1 MRNFQSFPKWLQHF
15 TFPPKMQ
22 ENSGCS
28 TSLLRF
34 GVFRLYNFSHAIG
47 WSGFNVTNTILISI
61 SLTTSDIEHSF
72 MYLLAISISS
82 SLKCLFQLLPI
93 FKKRVFQFLILNC
106 RSSLYILETGS
117 IITLL
122 PEKLQRTNSI
132 DQNLFLPYLYLDSV
146 LFSPLSFNTNSGSDS
161 YFLLG

>member
-1 MRNFQSFPKWLQHF
+1 
-15 TFPPKMQ
+15 MQ

-47 WSGFNVTNTILISI
+47 WSGFNVTNAILISI

-117 IITLL
+117 LSDTFC
-122 PEKLQRTNSI
+122 EY
-132 DQNLFLPYLYLDSV
+132 FLPVCDLPIYFHNGVSLLYFFDIV
-146 LFSPLSFNTNSGSDS
+146 F
-161 YFLLG
+161 